1 MVVINYFSLFI
12 FVLQLVVLMAD
23 PVRASC
29 ETPFTVCFKNILS
42 MCFLSKCLLRVFRSR
57 RSCSTGA
64 VFLPGFLRVLRVETR
79 LCAHFGCQP
88 STPLSL
94 PCRSHVLRAGA
105 RQTACWELPRL
116 PCAGVDLCRG
126 TGSPHTY
133 FGSPLSGE
141 GIFVRGFSTRGGC
154 WESLRLATSWDL
166 DVSASIL
173 GVSTLYFPADILGLG
188 LFFAQNSRWYH
199 AQAGSA

>member
-1 MVVINYFSLFI
+1 MFPLEVSVTCLSEQAF
-12 FVLQLVVLMAD
+12 LQHWGCVSPWIPPGSPCGD
-23 PVRASC
+23 
-29 ETPFTVCFKNILS
+29 ET
-42 MCFLSKCLLRVFRSR
+42 
-57 RSCSTGA
+57 
-64 VFLPGFLRVLRVETR
+64 
-79 LCAHFGCQP
+79 LCAFWLP
-88 STPLSL
+88 TKYPAEPPLQK
-94 PCRSHVLRAGA
+94 HVLRAGA